1 MKNKGLSRL
10 CIMLSIVAVI
20 VALLDSLDVSVW
32 LSANSWLMVAVV
44 LGIWAIYID
53 DKD

>member
-1 MKNKGLSRL
+1 MKSKGLSKL
-10 CIMLSIVAVI
+10 AILLSVVAVI
-20 VALLDSLDVSVW
+20 VALLDSLGVSVW
-32 LSANSWLMVAVV
+32 LSANSWLIAAGV

>member
-1 MKNKGLSRL
+1 MKSKGLSRL
-10 CIMLSIVAVI
+10 TIMLSVVAVI
-20 VALLDSLDVSVW
+20 IALLDSLGVSVW
-32 LSANSWLMVAVV
+32 LSANSWLIVAGI